1 MTGRKTIHTRRSIR
15 LQGFDYSK
23 KGLYFITLCTQN
35 RKPLFGEITDG
46 KMELS
51 EAGQIAHN
59 CWIAIPDHFPTVQ
72 LEEFVIMPDHVHGII
87 RIISEVNAHQTE
99 PPKNEYGKL
108 IRGSVGSIVKGFK
121 IGVTKWFREQ
131 GNQDKIWQRNYY
143 ESVIY
148 SYEDFCRVSRYIIEN
163 PKNWRKD

>member
-1 MTGRKTIHTRRSIR
+1 
-15 LQGFDYSK
+15 
-23 KGLYFITLCTQN
+23 
-35 RKPLFGEITDG
+35 
-46 KMELS
+46 
-51 EAGQIAHN
+51 
-59 CWIAIPDHFPTVQ
+59 
-72 LEEFVIMPDHVHGII
+72 MPDHVHGII